1 MRRLHQRLLPALPPR
16 QALAL
21 GAFIVVVVVTAAVV
35 IAWLAGPGVTMAFGM
50 GVLAG
55 TTAAT
60 SVTDPWVRVRAG
72 LLFCAAG
79 VGGSLTSTSPW
90 ACAAVVVLLAL
101 AQAPLTA
108 SAAGIA
114 VFAPVIAA
122 VFASVDV
129 GEGPLTVGLGVGIG
143 FIFVQLVTA
152 ALRLPR
158 ASAAVPKAIAWRHAA
173 VFAFLAGPAVLLTRT
188 LELDHGYWLVL
199 TLAVVLQ
206 PSPQAAQ
213 SVARSRLIGT
223 VTGVVLAIAMVL
235 VLPGPILLVAT
246 AMCALL
252 AAGWGIAQNVEKQAH
267 YGVLAILFLGS
278 GGSLATGVDLG
289 LERLGL
295 TAVAVALAVGVSTAL
310 RQVEAQR

>member
-1 MRRLHQRLLPALPPR
+1 MAQSAPVRSSDGRAANYGEAVRRVHQRLLPALPPR

-60 SVTDPWVRVRAG
+60 SVTDPWVRVWAG

-213 SVARSRLIGT
+213 
-223 VTGVVLAIAMVL
+223 
-235 VLPGPILLVAT
+235 
-246 AMCALL
+246 
-252 AAGWGIAQNVEKQAH
+252 NVEKQAH

-295 TAVAVALAVGVSTAL
+295 TAVAVALAVGASTAL
-310 RQVEAQR
+310 RQVEAKP